1 MHDAIGQQLFS
12 SARLKACGMRP
23 WTWLKEG
30 HDITVLVVSKLHKGF
45 LDNRI
50 GFLFAFY
57 VYVLFIFFI

>member
-1 MHDAIGQQLFS
+1 
-12 SARLKACGMRP
+12 MRP